1 MTTSQA
7 AAAPEAVRVS
17 GVAADAQKRGS
28 WSDWKWLF
36 VSLPFLFACVRLV
49 VAAGG
54 DPETLKALVLS
65 LDVKALVLGTLLPFG
80 STILLWICVLFVAS
94 AINGRVKN
102 EKGVASAVVLAVL
115 FAPLMIVTILYG
127 MPVRYLIINASIILV
142 FIIAS
147 IGSHL
152 KNRVF
157 KFMCQALGITWLIG
171 TAIALVYI
179 FFALGMWLPKERIVT
194 EETVIPI
201 GYVLSSGDT
210 WTTYLDDN
218 HVVRVVETSSIRS
231 RALVDVKARW
241 YQKSLAECWFETG

>member
-1 MTTSQA
+1 M
-7 AAAPEAVRVS
+7 
-17 GVAADAQKRGS
+17 
-28 WSDWKWLF
+28 
-36 VSLPFLFACVRLV
+36 
-49 VAAGG
+49 
-54 DPETLKALVLS
+54 
-65 LDVKALVLGTLLPFG
+65 
-80 STILLWICVLFVAS
+80 
-94 AINGRVKN
+94 KN